1 MVDSLK
7 LNALMKAS
15 EDALGVESSCR
26 VSEHHRIYAIGDV
39 HGRIDL
45 LRTIIKKIEADS
57 SRFSDDRVLKIV
69 FLGDYIDR
77 GDNSRDVLSFIMDL
91 ECSHPGRYVFLRGN
105 HEAALLD
112 FLDDPVGKSAWLEWG
127 GHQTIAS
134 FGILPSG
141 TELDAQQLVE
151 IRDALQE
158 RISNFVPFL
167 KLLHPYYVSGQVI
180 FAHASLDPNV
190 SLESQPESALLWG
203 RTPKGQSRTLPGY
216 RIVHGHFAGDEPT
229 SSAEHICVDT
239 GAYYS
244 GKLTAVRLDQSAEYI
259 VAKAGELRVL

>member
-1 MVDSLK
+1 VVDSLK

-45 LRTIIKKIEADS
+45 LRT
-57 SRFSDDRVLKIV
+57 
-69 FLGDYIDR
+69 
-77 GDNSRDVLSFIMDL
+77 MDL

-141 TELDAQQLVE
+141 TELDAQKLVE

-190 SLESQPESALLWG
+190 SLENQPESALLWG
-203 RTPKGQSRTLPGY
+203 RTPKDQSRTLPGY